1 MSYVPRRASG
11 SYAKPDPIGNHDN
24 PRPALTETEM
34 ASVTRWLKSH
44 GFSENPFAEQEADR
58 ERRLPEYFVDTPF
71 YEDILG
77 SASAPHSM
85 VISAGRGCGKSAHR
99 VMVARAC
106 RPHDPDSSILAV
118 EYTSFGWL
126 GEAIEHGLREP
137 LLRHHLRFLLEATV
151 EALVHLLV
159 HDDALAQ
166 RVPIAQLGRLR
177 WFWQTYGVTADQP
190 SVYYQQLVHAGLHL
204 PFFRNFTSW
213 PEFAGAWQTGRL
225 TTHLQTTPAWELPRV
240 RLLGQ
245 LIDAPP
251 EAIRTE
257 RMPANVLYRQLVEL
271 AQAAGL
277 DAVYVLVD
285 RTDEPH
291 TLAAYPERV
300 AEMLGPLLAELPLI
314 EVPGV
319 AFKFFLPAEVVS
331 ALATFPGV
339 RQDRVL
345 FRELRWS
352 AQALGEVLT
361 QRLSVFSEGRITSIG
376 QLCHS
381 DLASR
386 IETDLL
392 ELARGVPRTL
402 LRICESLVLVHCQHH
417 ANELLFTPQD
427 WQIASR
433 HFTDA
438 TPAGPPLLVLDPK
451 TRSAVIGTRTHKL
464 TDTHFRLL
472 SLLAR
477 YPGQTVP
484 SHLIDD
490 QVALGF
496 DALRTAVRRIRQQIE
511 PDSQHPI
518 YLITE
523 RGEGLRLQHVA
534 PSRDPATDR

>member
-1 MSYVPRRASG
+1 MSDARQVKELSLYRLPPPLRT
-11 SYAKPDPIGNHDN
+11 DIT
-24 PRPALTETEM
+24 RPALTETEM

-44 GFSENPFAEQEADR
+44 GFTENPFADQEADR

-77 SASAPHSM
+77 RDSTPRSM
-85 VISAGRGCGKSAHR
+85 VIGAGRGCGKSAHR

-106 RPHDPDSSILAV
+106 RPHNPDSSILAV

-137 LLRHHLRFLLEATV
+137 LLQHHLRFLLEATV

-159 HDDALAQ
+159 SNDEPARQMPVA
-166 RVPIAQLGRLR
+166 PLGRLH
-177 WFWQTYGVTADQP
+177 WFWQTYGTTATQP
-190 SVYYQQLVHAGLHL
+190 SVYYQQLAHAETDL
-204 PFFRNFTSW
+204 PLPANLMPW
-213 PEFAGAWQTGRL
+213 PEFARGWQTGRL
-225 TTHLQTTPAWELPRV
+225 TSSLETTPAWELPRV

-245 LIDAPP
+245 LVDAIP
-251 EAIRTE
+251 EAIPAE
-257 RMPANVLYRQLVEL
+257 RMPANVLYRQLVDL

-277 DAVYVLVD
+277 SAVYVLID

-319 AFKFFLPAEVVS
+319 AFKFFLPLDVVDHLT
-331 ALATFPGV
+331 AFPGV
-339 RQDRVL
+339 RQDRIF
-345 FRELRWS
+345 FRDLRWS
-352 AQALGEVLT
+352 AQTLVELLT
-361 QRLSVFSEGRITSIG
+361 QRLSVFSDGRITSMG
-376 QLCHS
+376 QLCDS
-381 DLASR
+381 SLAND
-386 IETDLL
+386 IENGLMDA
-392 ELARGVPRTL
+392 ARGVPRTL
-402 LRICESLVLVHCQHH
+402 LRICENLILAHCQHN
-417 ANELLFTPQD
+417 ADKLLFVPED
-427 WQIASR
+427 WELACR
-433 HFTDA
+433 PFGNA
-438 TPAGPPLLVLDPK
+438 APAGPPVLVLDQK
-451 TRSAVIGTRTHKL
+451 TRSAVIGTKSYKL

-472 SLLAR
+472 WLLAQHAE
-477 YPGQTVP
+477 QTVT
-484 SHLIDD
+484 SDVIDD

-534 PSRDPATDR
+534 SLDNPVTRP

>member
-1 MSYVPRRASG
+1 MNSAIDTAKRRAQQQALG
-11 SYAKPDPIGNHDN
+11 AANDTT
-24 PRPALTETEM
+24 RPALTETEM

-44 GFSENPFAEQEADR
+44 GFTENPFADQEADR

-77 SASAPHSM
+77 SDSTLRSM
-85 VISAGRGCGKSAHR
+85 VIGAGRGCGKSAHR

-106 RPHDPDSSILAV
+106 RPHNPNSSILAV

-137 LLRHHLRFLLEATV
+137 LLQHHLRFLLEATV

-159 HDDALAQ
+159 SDDDLAKQ
-166 RVPIAQLGRLR
+166 MPIALLGRLR
-177 WFWQTYGVTADQP
+177 WFWQTYGTTAAQP
-190 SVYYQQLVHAGLHL
+190 SVYYQQLAHAEPDL
-204 PFFRNFTSW
+204 PLPANAVPW
-213 PEFAGAWQTGRL
+213 PEFAMGWQTGRL
-225 TTHLQTTPAWELPRV
+225 TPSLETTPAWESPRV

-245 LIDAPP
+245 LVDAMP

-271 AQAAGL
+271 ARAAGL
-277 DAVYVLVD
+277 SAVYVLID

-314 EVPGV
+314 EVPGA
-319 AFKFFLPAEVVS
+319 AFKFFLPLEVAD
-331 ALATFPGV
+331 ALAANTSV
-339 RQDRVL
+339 RIDRIL

-352 AQALGEVLT
+352 LQALRELLT
-361 QRLSVFSEGRITSIG
+361 QRLSVFSDDRVTALG
-376 QLCHS
+376 QLCES
-381 DLASR
+381 SLANE
-386 IETDLL
+386 IEYGLL
-392 ELARGVPRTL
+392 DAARGVPRTL
-402 LRICESLVLVHCQHH
+402 LRICEHLVIVHCQRN
-417 ANELLFTPQD
+417 ADKLLFQVED
-427 WQIASR
+427 WQATSR
-433 HFTDA
+433 AFGDA
-438 TPAGPPLLVLDPK
+438 APVGPPLLTLDPT
-451 TRSAVIGTRTHKL
+451 TRSATIGTQRHKL
-464 TDTHFRLL
+464 TDTHFKLL
-472 SLLAR
+472 WVLAKH
-477 YPGQTVP
+477 PGQTV
-484 SHLIDD
+484 SSQSIDD
-490 QVALGF
+490 QVALSF

-534 PSRDPATDR
+534 RLDSPVTHS